1 MKFYRLMVLVHLMPM
16 LAMAQ
21 AGSGVGGGGFTEPE
35 MKGFMNI
42 LSDYFATKDYSALFP
57 EVVKWEQKSNL
68 RMSEFIKTIEPKV
81 VNHPVYFPA
90 GIERDCVSY
99 FETQGTPTRRWFEC
113 NAARIPES
121 KLENQPKLYGLL
133 AHEVFVQ
140 AGIEKAGDANVPS
153 TYEVSSKFLDKRNL
167 TLETIQRYVPGPSE
181 ATTSVRCSIE
191 LDPRFTEYT
200 YLGSKLVR
208 VLKDGTEADSD
219 RADLR
224 SVLVKFFTQL
234 KLKGYRLLE
243 SPDAERKTYITGT
256 FRLEIGKPV
265 TYHAV
270 VEIWQKGEQRELLA
284 IKQYEEKGLIYQVGA
299 DVALLKGP
307 VRAAAL
313 LKAMTFTTESLSRC
327 R

>member
-1 MKFYRLMVLVHLMPM
+1 MKMYKLMMLAVLMPV
-16 LAMAQ
+16 LALAQ

-57 EVVKWEQKSNL
+57 EVEQWERKNNS

-90 GIERDCVSY
+90 GVERDCVSY
-99 FETQGTPTRRWFEC
+99 VDGVPPKVRRWFEC
-113 NAARIPES
+113 NSARVPEA
-121 KLENQPKLYGLL
+121 KLENQPKLYLLL
-133 AHEVFVQ
+133 AHEIFIQ
-140 AGIEKAGDANVPS
+140 AGIEKAGDASVPS
-153 TYEVSSKFLDKRNL
+153 TYESSSKFLDKKNL

-181 ATTSVRCSIE
+181 ETTSVPCSIQ
-191 LDPRFTEYT
+191 LDPRFIEYT
-200 YLGSKLVR
+200 YLGSKLTR
-208 VLKDGTEADSD
+208 VLEDSPEADSD

-224 SVLVKFFTQL
+224 SVYVRFFTQL
-234 KLKGYRLLE
+234 KLKGYRLLD
-243 SPDAERKTYITGT
+243 SPHAERKTYITGT

-270 VEIWQKGEQRELLA
+270 VEIWNKGGDDELLS
-284 IKQYEEKGLIYQVGA
+284 IKQYESEGPIYQAGA

-313 LKAMTFTTESLSRC
+313 LKAMISTTDSLSRC